1 MKGAFNEVFNML
13 KVFCIAICKALEVGV
28 KQGINAFNEEIKKLK
43 EDIEDR

>member
-1 MKGAFNEVFNML
+1 MKRAFNEVLNTL

-43 EDIEDR
+43 DDIEDR

>member
-1 MKGAFNEVFNML
+1 MKGAFNEVINTL

-43 EDIEDR
+43 DDIEDR